1 MQVCKLLTAS
11 QVVKTVAAR
20 MLSIIMKLG
29 VIMVMGMTVPM
40 MRNSAVIASV
50 TVAAAKAVTIMMLLL
65 HEPAVHVNPLLH
77 RHDCSI
83 GQCSERRSCSANSNA
98 RCSVVLRPGNWLL
111 QASCS
116 PQCSNSSGID
126 GWRRIACGDAACPA
140 CDCSRRR
147 TVC

>member
-11 QVVKTVAAR
+11 QVVETVAAR

-65 HEPAVHVNPLLH
+65 HEPAVLVDPLLH
-77 RHDCSI
+77 RHDSSI
-83 GQCSERRSCSANSNA
+83 RKRSQRWSCSANSNA

-111 QASCS
+111 QASCG
-116 PQCSNSSGID
+116 PQCSHGSGID
-126 GWRRIACGDAACPA
+126 
-140 CDCSRRR
+140 SRRR
-147 TVC
+147 IGCSHAPGPPCNCSRCGTMC